1 MKESYLIMSEDLKT
15 LASGQKQKRISVVE
29 FLKGTSLNIPD
40 YQRAYSWE
48 WTAKGED
55 RLGQVNVFVK
65 DLEDA
70 LAFGF
75 KNRYYLGN
83 FLFGAS
89 RLGDEWRDIID
100 GQQRLTTTLLFFAA
114 AFRRLGEALPEDFLV
129 IKERIEKRCYRTVSY
144 DQNVFLRCLSMTE
157 RLPSADTPFD
167 TQSQKRLV
175 LAARYFDEVL
185 KKREIDSVLN
195 LLNVLGNAGIS
206 WLEIERNEDAIQL
219 FLFQNNRGKKPT
231 LLDIV
236 KALFL
241 RSVTSDLGAT
251 EDLVARF
258 RTIFEKCTRLE
269 AFVDED
275 DVLRY
280 AWRIEKNSLQTDFS
294 LQAIEERLRKE
305 GCKFALSFSQK
316 LVEAF
321 NALENFSRESCIE
334 AESLRLMG
342 PYSWSYPFIIKV
354 EQLGI
359 EREQRLQIWRILE
372 SLTLRKWALGRR
384 AEIEPRLDEVFKKLT
399 RENAVA
405 SLKERHDL
413 LRREEGGWW
422 GYWND
427 TALKETF
434 EGEFGNHRLA
444 CILVWRYQNK
454 KVAQMGYTCVASPD
468 CEHIAPKANPGE
480 GHGYGSYGV
489 APDDPDGIETGH
501 WLNCLGNYLPLSVHQ
516 NRSIQNTDFT
526 EKLAAYD
533 ECGQGG
539 EVRKIA
545 ETHANGGPL
554 IWDAAC
560 IKERT
565 KSIADALSEIYCV

>member
-1 MKESYLIMSEDLKT
+1 MSEDIKT
-15 LASGQKQKRISVVE
+15 LARGEEQKRIFVVE
-29 FLKGTSLNIPD
+29 FLKAKSLNIPK

-48 WTAKGED
+48 CTANGED
-55 RLGQVNVFVK
+55 KQGQVNVFVK
-65 DLEDA
+65 DLDDA

-89 RLGDEWRDIID
+89 HLGDEWWDIID
-100 GQQRLTTTLLFFAA
+100 GQQRVTTTLLFFAA
-114 AFRRLGEALPEDFLV
+114 AFRRLGEALPDDFLV
-129 IKERIEKRCYRTVSY
+129 IKKRLAEECYRTVSY
-144 DQNVFLRCLSMTE
+144 DQDIFLRCLSMTE
-157 RLPSADTPFD
+157 SLPSVDTPFD

-185 KKREIDSVLN
+185 KERELDNVLD

-206 WLEIERNEDAIQL
+206 WLKIERNEDAIQL

-241 RSVTSDLGAT
+241 RSAT
-251 EDLVARF
+251 NNSGVSENLVYRF
-258 RTIFEKCTRLE
+258 QKIFEKCTRLE
-269 AFVDED
+269 TFVDED

-280 AWRIEKNSLQTDFS
+280 AWRIEKNSLQADFS
-294 LQAIEERLRKE
+294 LQVIEERLRKE
-305 GCKFALSFSQK
+305 GVKFALAFSQK

-321 NALENFSRESCIE
+321 TALENFNRETCIE

-359 EREQRLQIWRILE
+359 EQKQRSRIWRILE

-384 AEIEPRLDEVFKKLT
+384 AEIESRLDEVFKNLT
-399 RENAVA
+399 RENAEA

-413 LRREEGGWW
+413 LRCTESGWW

-434 EGEFGNHRLA
+434 KGEIGNHRLA

-454 KVAQMGYTCVASPD
+454 KVAQMGYICVASPD
-468 CEHIAPKANPGE
+468 CEHIAPKANPGD

-501 WLNCLGNYLPLSVHQ
+501 WLNCLGNYLPLSAHQ
-516 NRSIQNTDFT
+516 NRSIKDADFT
-526 EKLAAYD
+526 VKLAAYD

-545 ETHANGGPL
+545 EAHANGGPL

-565 KSIADALSEIYCV
+565 KNIADTLSEIYCV

>member
-1 MKESYLIMSEDLKT
+1 MSKDVEA
-15 LASGQKQKRISVVE
+15 LARGQEQKRISVVE
-29 FLKGTSLNIPD
+29 FLKAKSLNIPE

-48 WTAKGED
+48 CTKKGED
-55 RLGQVNVFVK
+55 KQGQVNVFVK
-65 DLEDA
+65 DLDDA
-70 LAFGF
+70 LAFGL

-83 FLFGAS
+83 FLFGDS
-89 RLGDEWRDIID
+89 RLGDTWWDIID

-114 AFRRLGEALPEDFLV
+114 AFRRLGEALPDDFLV
-129 IKERIEKRCYRTVSY
+129 IKERLAKRCYRTVSY
-144 DQNVFLRCLSMTE
+144 DQDIFLRCLSMTG
-157 RLPSADTPFD
+157 RLPSADTTFD
-167 TQSQKRLV
+167 TQSKRRLV
-175 LAARYFDEVL
+175 QAARYFDEVL
-185 KKREIDSVLN
+185 KERELDNVLD

-206 WLEIERNEDAIQL
+206 WLKIERNEDAIQL

-241 RSVTSDLGAT
+241 RSATHDLSAT
-251 EDLVARF
+251 EDLVAYF
-258 RTIFEKCTRLE
+258 QTIFQKCTRLE
-269 AFVDED
+269 TFVDED

-280 AWRIEKNSLQTDFS
+280 AWRIEKNSLQADFS

-305 GCKFALSFSQK
+305 GVKFALAFSQK
-316 LVEAF
+316 LEEAF
-321 NALENFSRESCIE
+321 NALENFSQETCIE

-359 EREQRLQIWRILE
+359 EQEQRSQIWRILE

-384 AEIEPRLDEVFKKLT
+384 AEIEPRLDEVFKNLT
-399 RENAVA
+399 RENAVS
-405 SLKERHDL
+405 SLKERHDF
-413 LRREEGGWW
+413 LRCTESGWW

-434 EGEFGNHRLA
+434 EGEIGNHRLA

-454 KVAQMGYTCVASPD
+454 KVAQMGYICVASPD
-468 CEHIAPKANPGE
+468 CEHIAPKVNPGD

-489 APDDPDGIETGH
+489 APDDPNGIETGH
-501 WLNCLGNYLPLSVHQ
+501 WLNCLGNYLPLSAHQ
-516 NRSIQNTDFT
+516 NRSIQNADFAK
-526 EKLAAYD
+526 KLAAYD

-545 ETHANGGPL
+545 EAHANGGPL

-565 KSIADALSEIYCV
+565 KNIADTLSEIYCV